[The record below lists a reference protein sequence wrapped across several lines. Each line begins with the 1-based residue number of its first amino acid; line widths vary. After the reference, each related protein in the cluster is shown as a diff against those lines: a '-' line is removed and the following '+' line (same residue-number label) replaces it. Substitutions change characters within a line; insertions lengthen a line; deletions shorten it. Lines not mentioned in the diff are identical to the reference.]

1 MCMPHMN
8 VLAGAVLRRARPR
21 GRRRVRCDECRRDR
35 GMPLTLTLTLTLTL
49 ILVLNLTLTLTLTL
63 TLP

>member
-1 MCMPHMN
+1 MCMPHMY

-35 GMPLTLTLTLTLTL
+35 GMPLTLTLTLTQILTL
-49 ILVLNLTLTLTLTL
+49 ALTLTLTV